1 MKRFMA
7 AAAVVV
13 GLVGMAMTAG
23 AAVDVV
29 NWCTSTYE
37 LSGSAAAASGMDSAI
52 VRVQTAPVIN
62 VTKLA
67 KNLRTGA
74 EDNYQVAAIQ
84 ADVIE
89 FTIIWANAG
98 EAAADGI
105 VKFQATVN

>member
-7 AAAVVV
+7 AAAVVA
-13 GLVGMAMTAG
+13 GLVGMAMVAN
-23 AAVDVV
+23 AAVDIV
-29 NWCTSTYE
+29 NVCTSTYTLVGGTE
-37 LSGSAAAASGMDSAI
+37 QAANMDSAI